1 MVGAPGGFTDRPV
14 DAGPPRTGAQ
24 HPAAEPVVGQATG
37 LAARPEVRFEP
48 APAAIHAGDG
58 RYAGKAVGLPLLG
71 LRPDAPAFVLGAR
84 NGLQPE
90 KHECIRARTASVFL
104 FAELLAVWLVAMAR
118 PRWTKTDW
126 LQRPRRG

>member
-1 MVGAPGGFTDRPV
+1 MDSPTARSTPGR
-14 DAGPPRTGAQ
+14 R
-24 HPAAEPVVGQATG
+24 GQAPNIRRPNRS
-37 LAARPEVRFEP
+37 LAKRRDSPRGPRCASSQRLPRSMP
-48 APAAIHAGDG
+48 AMVATLERRLDCLSLAC
-58 RYAGKAVGLPLLG
+58 G